1 MRVKLLTTIS
11 IFTYQISVSQN
22 EKVLNG
28 KVLSQNIPLSKV
40 EVINK
45 TAKIS
50 TRTNTLGEFSILVR
64 SNDSV
69 LFFSK
74 DYFFK
79 RLKISQENI
88 DQNNIVVNMILK
100 PEELEE
106 VLITNIK
113 FPKVNTPQEVSDSI
127 ALLKASQSLEK
138 YTGVNDGSIANGMN
152 FMAMGKGL
160 VDLFKKE
167 DATNKKSK
175 KKTSELDF
183 KTFAEATCPLDF
195 FTKDLK
201 LNHDEKTLFLEFCTA
216 DPHSEVI
223 LKQKNLLY
231 TMDFLYAKNEE
242 FKKLKTEIKN

>member
-11 IFTYQISVSQN
+11 IFTYQISISQT

-28 KVLSQNIPLSKV
+28 KVLSQNIPLNKV

-45 TAKIS
+45 TAQTS
-50 TRTNTLGEFSILVR
+50 TRTNELGEFSILVR
-64 SNDSV
+64 PKDSL

-88 DQNNIVVNMILK
+88 DQNNIVINMILK
-100 PEELEE
+100 PEELDE
-106 VLITNIK
+106 VLITSIK
-113 FPKVNTPQEVSDSI
+113 FPKINTPQEVSDSI

-138 YTGVNDGSIANGMN
+138 YTGVYDGSIANGMN

-160 VDLFKKE
+160 VGLFKKE

-175 KKTSELDF
+175 KKTPELDF
-183 KTFAEATCPLDF
+183 KTFAESTCPLDF

-201 LNHDEKTLFLEFCTA
+201 LTPDEKALFLDFCEA
-216 DPHSEVI
+216 DPQSKII

-231 TMDFLYAKNEE
+231 TMDFLIAKNEE
-242 FKKLKTEIKN
+242 FKKLK

>member
-11 IFTYQISVSQN
+11 IFTYQISVSQT

-28 KVLSQNIPLSKV
+28 KVLSQNIPLNKV

-45 TAKIS
+45 TAKTS
-50 TRTNTLGEFSILVR
+50 TRTNELGEFSILVR
-64 SNDSV
+64 PQDSV

-88 DQNNIVVNMILK
+88 DQNNIIVNMILK
-100 PEELEE
+100 PEELDE
-106 VLITNIK
+106 VLITTIK
-113 FPKVNTPQEVSDSI
+113 FPHVGPTAEVSDSI
-127 ALLKASQSLEK
+127 ALQRASRDLRK
-138 YTGVNDGSIANGMN
+138 YTGVYDGTISNGMN
-152 FMAMGKGL
+152 FGAMGAGL
-160 VDLFKKE
+160 LGLFKKE
-167 DATNKKSK
+167 ENSNKKPK
-175 KKTSELDF
+175 KKTPELDF

-201 LNHDEKTLFLEFCTA
+201 LNPDEKTLFLEFCTA
-216 DPHSEVI
+216 DPQSEII
-223 LKQKNLLY
+223 LKKKNLLY
-231 TMDFLYAKNEE
+231 TMDFLFAKNEE